1 MKMKTKKLVSLL
13 MTAVMCIAL
22 LAGCGGNNASSSSN
36 SDSSAPSA
44 SAPEKMSLK
53 MHLSCGTTDYVYTAG
68 EKFAELVSEKTNGN
82 LTIELY
88 PSSSLGTTA
97 DCLEGL
103 ALGACNIVF
112 DSVGNLASITQLAN
126 IDAAPYMYSSVDH
139 YRAVW
144 EGETG
149 AKIREAIGN
158 DCGMTLLGYGLQGI
172 RVMTTN
178 KPIEHVADVKGM
190 KLRVPTIS
198 IYLDTWSWLGA
209 APTPMAAAD
218 IFTAIQQNTV
228 EGQENPYGASVGLS
242 MQDCC
247 KYVTET
253 NHVYSGDSF
262 VLDTKFF
269 NSLPAEY
276 QTALTEAADEATS
289 YLTDLAVDMAAE
301 KKQVFVD
308 AGCQIIEPDIT
319 EWQSAVEGFLS
330 EKYPDLV
337 EYAEMIA
344 AVDPAK

>member
-1 MKMKTKKLVSLL
+1 MKMKKLVSLL
-13 MTAVMCIAL
+13 MAAAMCATL
-22 LAGCGGNNASSSSN
+22 LAGCGGSSNSNSSSGSSNN
-36 SDSSAPSA
+36 SDSSASA
-44 SAPEKMSLK
+44 EKMSLK

-68 EKFAELVSEKTNGN
+68 EKFAELVDAKTNGN

-112 DSVGNLASITQLAN
+112 DSVGNLAALTDLAN
-126 IDAAPYMYSSVDH
+126 IDAAPYLYSSVDH

-144 EGETG
+144 EGEVG
-149 AKIREAIGN
+149 AKIREDIGA

-178 KPIEHVADVKGM
+178 KPVHSVSDVKGM

-218 IFTAIQQNTV
+218 VFTAIQQNTV
-228 EGQENPYGASVGLS
+228 DGQENPYGASVGLS
-242 MQDCC
+242 MQECC

-253 NHVYSGDSF
+253 NHVYSGCSF
-262 VLDTKFF
+262 ILDTNFF
-269 NSLPAEY
+269 NGLPEEY
-276 QTALTEAADEATS
+276 QTALREAADEAS
-289 YLTDLAVDMAAE
+289 SILTDLAVDMAAE

-308 AGCQIIEPDIT
+308 ADCEIIEPDIT
-319 EWQSAVEGFLS
+319 EWQAAVDGFLA
-330 EKYPDLV
+330 EKYPYLT
-337 EYAEMIA
+337 EYADMITA
-344 AVDPAK
+344 ADPA